1 MILISNHF
9 PLSIP
14 KISRYVYFLIT
25 SYFYYESAEVSKVTH
40 GWDIPVVA
48 ACTAADKVM
57 DGAVVFV
64 T

>member
-1 MILISNHF
+1 M
-9 PLSIP
+9 
-14 KISRYVYFLIT
+14 KVQK
-25 SYFYYESAEVSKVTH
+25 SKVTH

-64 T
+64 TWISDGF

>member
-1 MILISNHF
+1 MDGGGVDALEILSCGI
-9 PLSIP
+9 
-14 KISRYVYFLIT
+14 
-25 SYFYYESAEVSKVTH
+25 